1 MNKLY
6 TSFLELVRKINDDAL
21 KVFDDA
27 QTLKDNIKDS
37 HEKYV

>member
-6 TSFLELVRKINDDAL
+6 TSFLELVRKSNDDAP
-21 KVFDDA
+21 
-27 QTLKDNIKDS
+27 KDNIKDS